1 MNKKAVWKTV
11 LLSWYWTSLALIGM
25 GGMLFIVGLLTRRL
39 VSPAVLVSILG
50 GFIAI
55 SILTFVFSEVFVN
68 LLMGAK
74 VARKEDY
81 PDFIEV
87 ADELFRQKKMWIHP
101 RLYILRLSV
110 PNAMAY
116 GMGIPGFSAIA
127 ITPELYKLLERDEL
141 KGVVGHEL
149 AHIRCKDV
157 GLLTTIGLT
166 TGSVEKIRQFL
177 LSGKTALGK
186 GPFAFVFA
194 GILWFISKVFLGFLR
209 AAISQERELAAD
221 ALGASYM
228 GTPDALIRALIKLSK
243 SSSKSEKFVL
253 SDLMVSH
260 PGMDE
265 RIESLQSLKQEEV
278 IQ

>member
-1 MNKKAVWKTV
+1 LNKKAVWRTV
-11 LLSWYWTSLALIGM
+11 ILSWYWTILALLGM
-25 GGMLFIVGLLTRRL
+25 STMLFIIGFLTRRFI
-39 VSPAVLVSILG
+39 SPAVLLSVFG

-55 SILTFVFSEVFVN
+55 SLLTFIFSEIFVN
-68 LLMGAK
+68 LLMKGKIAH
-74 VARKEDY
+74 KEDY

-87 ADELFRQKKMWIHP
+87 AEELFREKKMWVNP
-101 RLYILRLSV
+101 RLYILNLPV

-116 GMGIPGFSAIA
+116 GMGFPGFSAIA

-157 GLLTTIGLT
+157 GLLTTIGLM
-166 TGSVEKIRQFL
+166 TGSVEKLRKFF
-177 LSGKTALGK
+177 LSGKSPLGK
-186 GPFAFVFA
+186 GIFTFLFAFL
-194 GILWFISKVFLGFLR
+194 LWVVSKFFLGFLR

-228 GTPDALIRALIKLSK
+228 GNPDALIRALSKLSK
-243 SSSKSEKFVL
+243 TSTKSKKFVL

-265 RIESLQSLKQEEV
+265 RIESLQSLKQ
-278 IQ
+278 